1 MDPTFPEGF
10 TIEPARPEEVGLVLS
25 FIREIAEYEKLAA
38 AVVTDEATLRE
49 SLFGARPAAEAVIGR
64 YHGEPVGF
72 AVFCHNFS
80 TFLGRRGMY
89 LEDLFVRPAERGKGF
104 GLALFR
110 HVARLAVTRGCRRM
124 EWSVL
129 DWNTPAIRFYRALG
143 ADAMDEWTVFRL
155 TGEALRKAG
164 EAGSAT
170 RLP

>member
-1 MDPTFPEGF
+1 MDSMLPEGF
-10 TIEPARPEEVGLVLS
+10 TIEPARPEEVGLVLA
-25 FIREIAEYEKLAA
+25 FIREIAQYEKLAS

-49 SLFGARPAAEAVIGR
+49 SLFGERPAAEAVIGR
-64 YHGEPVGF
+64 HRGEPVGF
-72 AVFCHNFS
+72 AVYCHNFS

-110 HVARLAVTRGCRRM
+110 HVARLAAARGCRRM

-143 ADAMDEWTVFRL
+143 AEAMDEWTVFRL

-164 EAGSAT
+164 GGG
-170 RLP
+170 

>member
-1 MDPTFPEGF
+1 MDSHLPQGF
-10 TIEPARPEEVGLVLS
+10 TIEPARPEEVGLVLA
-25 FIREIAEYEKLAA
+25 FIREIAEYEKLAS

-49 SLFGARPAAEAVIGR
+49 SLFGERPAAEAVIGR
-64 YHGEPVGF
+64 HHGEPVGF
-72 AVFCHNFS
+72 AVYCHNFS

-110 HVARLAVTRGCRRM
+110 HVARLAAARGCPRM

-143 ADAMDEWTVFRL
+143 AEAMDEWTVFRL

-164 EAGSAT
+164 GGG
-170 RLP
+170 

>member
-1 MDPTFPEGF
+1 MDSLHPEGF
-10 TIEPARPEEVGLVLS
+10 AIEPARPEEVGLVLS
-25 FIREIAEYEKLAA
+25 FIREIADYEKLAA

-49 SLFGARPAAEAVIGR
+49 SLFGQHPAAEAVIGR
-64 YHGEPVGF
+64 HRGKPVGF

-110 HVARLAVTRGCRRM
+110 HVAHLAAVRGCGRM

-129 DWNTPAIRFYRALG
+129 DWNEPAIRFYRALG
-143 ADAMDEWTVFRL
+143 AEGMDGWTVFRL
-155 TGEALRKAG
+155 AGEALQKAG